1 MRRITGPAMR
11 RLLGVDPA
19 QIRQLLLSNPALP
32 ADALDLDATFLILG
46 QRDYLPLRAIFAH
59 TVVFGRSGS
68 GKTSTILP
76 AYLAGFARLRL
87 GALICTFKSDDAEHS
102 AGIFRCAGGEEP
114 LIVRPG
120 GPLVTNLLASDN
132 PGPHDPQRVAD
143 LLMEAANNR
152 EEGGSRK
159 ESDDIWMG
167 STQHLIRLTA
177 QALQAA
183 DMPIHMRHIKAC
195 VDSIPTTSPT
205 GELLWPED
213 DALLRTVLQRAQN
226 NPDADPEKV
235 QECLVYYT
243 RELQRP
249 GSSRFVSSV
258 LSTFS
263 NTFDF
268 CLAPGL
274 VRDTFFTDKPPTFSM
289 SDSRRGRCIILDIPE
304 STYGAAGRDAQL
316 LAKAAWITQMTST
329 QGLPFPGARP
339 VAFICDEY
347 QRLCTN
353 LDLKMY
359 EAGRSSLVAA
369 LCLSQ
374 AVPNLA
380 RAFAASQAGEHAVN
394 ALLQGFANYICC
406 QTHCPVT
413 AQKLAEI
420 AAKDITLRHSSGTT
434 ENDTWQE
441 GSSSGFGSSGGGSS
455 GPGGASSQSSW
466 NSSSQMSTGRS
477 VSTGSNI
484 GTREEMDYRLQP
496 IIFQQL
502 RPAGPPH
509 YSAQAVIYASGH
521 RFANGLPFTGATFP
535 QYLPGIRPG
544 ARARR

>member
-1 MRRITGPAMR
+1 MGFITRSAMR

-19 QIRQLLLSNPALP
+19 QIRQLLLSNPSPP
-32 ADALDLDATFLILG
+32 ADALDLDAPLLFLG
-46 QRDYLPLRAIFAH
+46 QRDYLPLRAIFTHIA
-59 TVVFGRSGS
+59 VFGRSGG
-68 GKTSTILP
+68 GKSTTILP
-76 AYLAGFARLRL
+76 ALLSGFVRHRL
-87 GALICTFKSDDAEHS
+87 GMMACTFKSDDAQRMAEIIRLS
-102 AGIFRCAGGEEP
+102 GGEEP

-120 GPLVTNLLASDN
+120 GPLVTNLLTSEN
-132 PGPHDPQRVAD
+132 PSPHDPQRVAD

-159 ESDDIWMG
+159 ESDAIWMG
-167 STQHLIRLTA
+167 STGRKIRLVV

-213 DALLRTVLQRAQN
+213 NALLRTVLQRAQN

-235 QECLVYYT
+235 QECLTYFT
-243 RELQRP
+243 QELQRP
-249 GSSRFVSSV
+249 GSARFVSSV
-258 LSTFS
+258 LATFT

-268 CLAPGL
+268 CLAPGP

-316 LAKAAWITQMTST
+316 VAKAAWIARMTST
-329 QGLPFPGARP
+329 QGLPFPSARP

-353 LDLKMY
+353 LDLKMF

-374 AVPNLA
+374 SVPNLA
-380 RAFAASQAGEHAVN
+380 RAFAASQSGEHAVN

-420 AAKDITLRHSSGTT
+420 AAKDITLRYSSGTT

-441 GSSSGFGSSGGGSS
+441 GSSSGSGSSGGSSS
-455 GPGGASSQSSW
+455 GANGGSSQSSW
-466 NSSSQMSTGRS
+466 NSSSQVSTGRS
-477 VSTGSNI
+477 VSTGSNT

-496 IIFQQL
+496 LVFQQL

-535 QYLPGIRPG
+535 QYLPGIRPA
-544 ARARR
+544 ARAGR

>member
-1 MRRITGPAMR
+1 MNSHAMR
-11 RLLGVDPA
+11 RMLGVDPA
-19 QIRQLLLSNPALP
+19 QIRQWLRSNPALP
-32 ADALDLDATFLILG
+32 APALDLDAPFLMLG
-46 QRDYLPLRAIFAH
+46 GRDYLPLRAIFAH
-59 TVVFGRSGS
+59 TIGFGRSGV
-68 GKTSTILP
+68 GKTTTLLP
-76 AYLAGFARLRL
+76 LYLTAFVRWLFGM
-87 GALICTFKSDDAEHS
+87 LICTFKSDDAERS
-102 AGIFRCAGGEEP
+102 AEILRWAGAESP

-120 GPLVTNLLASDN
+120 GPLVTNLLASEN
-132 PGPHDPQRVAD
+132 PSPHDPQRVAD

-159 ESDDIWMG
+159 ESDPIWMG
-167 STQHLIRLTA
+167 STGHMIRLVA

-183 DMPIHMRHIKAC
+183 AMPVHMRHIKAC
-195 VDSIPTTSPT
+195 VDTIPTISPT

-213 DALLRTVLQRAQN
+213 NAMLRTVLQRAQN

-235 QECLVYYT
+235 QECLVYFT

-249 GSSRFVSSV
+249 GSARFVSSV
-258 LSTFS
+258 LATFTNS
-263 NTFDF
+263 FDF

-274 VRDTFFTDKPPTFSM
+274 VRDTFFSDKPATFSM

-304 STYGAAGRDAQL
+304 STFGAAGRDAQI
-316 LAKAAWITQMTST
+316 LAKAAWIARMTST

-347 QRLCTN
+347 QRLCTP
-353 LDLKMY
+353 LDLKMF

-369 LCLSQ
+369 LCLTQS
-374 AVPNLA
+374 VPNLA
-380 RAFAASQAGEHAVN
+380 RAFAASQAGEYAVN

-420 AAKDITLRHSSGTT
+420 AAKDITLRHSTGTT

-441 GSSSGFGSSGGGSS
+441 GSSSGSGSSGGAS
-455 GPGGASSQSSW
+455 GGASGASSQSSW
-466 NSSSQMSTGRS
+466 NSSSQVSTGRS
-477 VSTGSNI
+477 VSTGNNTS
-484 GTREEMDYRLQP
+484 TREEMDFRLQP
-496 IIFQQL
+496 LVFQQL

-535 QYLPGIRPG
+535 QYLPGMRPG
-544 ARARR
+544 ARGRR